1 MIQNKPFKLIDVY
14 GIKMSTTEEM
24 AFSKYIASN
33 HIAMSTK
40 TADERLAI
48 VLAWQDIYFK
58 LI

>member
-1 MIQNKPFKLIDVY
+1 MKNLKLIDVH

-33 HIAMSTK
+33 NIAMNTK

-48 VLAWQDIYFK
+48 VLAWQDIYFG
-58 LI
+58 LV